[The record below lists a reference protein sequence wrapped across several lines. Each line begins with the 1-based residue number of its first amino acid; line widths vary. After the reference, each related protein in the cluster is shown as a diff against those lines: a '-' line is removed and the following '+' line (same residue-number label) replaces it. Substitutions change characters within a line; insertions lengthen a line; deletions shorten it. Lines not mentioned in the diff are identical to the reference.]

1 MLGIFSLY
9 LFSMSAERNLQT
21 NVYIRSIARCY
32 MTSENATIHVGLID
46 DHQLFREGIK
56 SLLSQT
62 PWISFVLE
70 ASSEREFFTQ
80 LKTTVPDIILL
91 DLELGDSDGIEII
104 KKLKES
110 YPDVKIIMLTMHGED
125 RMISYL
131 MEIGANAY
139 LPKDSSQSEL
149 EIALKTTFEEGNYLS
164 PHVSKVLLK
173 QVQQKEDTVP
183 QLNNPY
189 QLTKR
194 ELEVLRLISKEHT
207 TPEIAEHFF
216 LSTRTIEGYRKNLMS
231 KLGVKNSAGL
241 IMKAIKENII
251 SI

>member
-1 MLGIFSLY
+1 
-9 LFSMSAERNLQT
+9 
-21 NVYIRSIARCY
+21 
-32 MTSENATIHVGLID
+32 MTSENTAIQIGLID

-56 SLLSQT
+56 SLLSET
-62 PWISFVLE
+62 SWISLVLE
-70 ASSEREFFTQ
+70 ASSEPDFFTQ
-80 LKTTVPDIILL
+80 LCTTVPDIILL

-104 KKLKES
+104 KKLKVS
-110 YPDVKIIMLTMHGED
+110 HPDVKIIMLTMHGED

-139 LPKDSSQSEL
+139 LPKDSNQSEL
-149 EIALKTTFEEGNYLS
+149 EMAIKTTYEEGFYIS

-173 QVQQKEDTVP
+173 QVRQKEKSIP
-183 QLNNPY
+183 KLNNPY
-189 QLTKR
+189 GLTKR
-194 ELEVLRLISKEHT
+194 ELEVLQMISKEHT

-216 LSTRTIEGYRKNLMS
+216 LSIRTIEGYRKNLMS

-241 IMKAIKENII
+241 IMKAIKEKII

>member
-1 MLGIFSLY
+1 
-9 LFSMSAERNLQT
+9 
-21 NVYIRSIARCY
+21 
-32 MTSENATIHVGLID
+32 MTLENTTIQIGLID

-62 PWISFVLE
+62 SWISFVLE
-70 ASSEREFFTQ
+70 ASSELEFFTQ

-104 KKLKES
+104 KKLKKE
-110 YPDVKIIMLTMHGED
+110 YPDLKIIMLTMHGED

-139 LPKDSSQSEL
+139 LPKDSNQSEL
-149 EIALKTTFEEGNYLS
+149 EIAIKTTYEEGFYIS
-164 PHVSKVLLK
+164 PQVSKVLLK
-173 QVQQKEDTVP
+173 QVRQKEKSIP
-183 QLNNPY
+183 KLNNPY
-189 QLTKR
+189 GLTKR
-194 ELEVLRLISKEHT
+194 ELEVLQMISKEHT

-216 LSTRTIEGYRKNLMS
+216 LSIRTIEGYRKNLMS

-241 IMKAIKENII
+241 IMKAIKEKII

>member
-1 MLGIFSLY
+1 MTPQY
-9 LFSMSAERNLQT
+9 PA
-21 NVYIRSIARCY
+21 IRI
-32 MTSENATIHVGLID
+32 GLID

-56 SLLSQT
+56 SLLST
-62 PWISFVLE
+62 TSWISFVLE
-70 ASSEREFFTQ
+70 ASSERDFFTQ

-104 KKLKES
+104 KRLKVS
-110 YPDVKIIMLTMHGED
+110 HPDLKIIMLTMHGED

-139 LPKDSSQSEL
+139 LPKDSNQSEL
-149 EIALKTTFEEGNYLS
+149 EIAIKSTFEEGFYFS
-164 PHVSKVLLK
+164 PHVSKILLK
-173 QVQQKEDTVP
+173 QVRQKEESIP
-183 QLNNPY
+183 ELNNPY
-189 QLTKR
+189 HLTKR
-194 ELEVLRLISKEHT
+194 ELEVLEMISKEHT

-231 KLGVKNSAGL
+231 KLGVKNTAGL

>member
-1 MLGIFSLY
+1 MTP
-9 LFSMSAERNLQT
+9 QKT
-21 NVYIRSIARCY
+21 PIRI
-32 MTSENATIHVGLID
+32 GLID

-56 SLLSQT
+56 SLLSDT
-62 PWISFVLE
+62 SWITFVLE
-70 ASSEREFFTQ
+70 ASSETEFFTQ
-80 LKTTVPDIILL
+80 LKITVPDIILL

-104 KKLKES
+104 KKLKVS
-110 YPDVKIIMLTMHGED
+110 HPDLKIIMLTMHGED

-139 LPKDSSQSEL
+139 LPKDSNQEEL
-149 EIALKTTFEEGNYLS
+149 EIAIKSTFEEGFYIS
-164 PHVSKVLLK
+164 SHVSKILLK
-173 QVQQKEDTVP
+173 QVQQKEDSIP
-183 QLNNPY
+183 ELNNPY
-189 QLTKR
+189 HLTKR
-194 ELEVLRLISKEHT
+194 ELEVLLMISKEHT
-207 TPEIAEHFF
+207 TQEIAEHFF

>member
-1 MLGIFSLY
+1 MTP
-9 LFSMSAERNLQT
+9 ENT
-21 NVYIRSIARCY
+21 TIRI
-32 MTSENATIHVGLID
+32 GLID

-56 SLLSQT
+56 SLLSST
-62 PWISFVLE
+62 FWISFVLE
-70 ASSEREFFTQ
+70 ASSEEEFFTQ
-80 LKTTVPDIILL
+80 LKTTIPDIILL

-104 KKLKES
+104 KKLKIS
-110 YPDVKIIMLTMHGED
+110 HPDLKIIMLTMHGED

-139 LPKDSSQSEL
+139 LPKDSNQTEL
-149 EIALKTTFEEGNYLS
+149 EIAIKSTYEDGVYFS
-164 PHVSKVLLK
+164 PHVAKIMLK
-173 QVQQKEDTVP
+173 QVQQKEDSIP
-183 QLNNPY
+183 ELNNPY

-194 ELEVLRLISKEHT
+194 ELEVLLMISKEHT

>member
-1 MLGIFSLY
+1 
-9 LFSMSAERNLQT
+9 
-21 NVYIRSIARCY
+21 
-32 MTSENATIHVGLID
+32 MTIEKGTVHIGLID

-56 SLLSQT
+56 SLLSET
-62 PWISFVLE
+62 SWISFVLE

-110 YPDVKIIMLTMHGED
+110 HPDVKIIMLTMHGED

-131 MEIGANAY
+131 MEVGANAY
-139 LPKDSSQSEL
+139 LPKDSNQREL
-149 EIALKTTFEEGNYLS
+149 EIAIKSTYEDGYYLS

-173 QVQQKEDTVP
+173 QVQQKESTVP

-189 QLTKR
+189 DLTKR
-194 ELEVLRLISKEHT
+194 ELEVLHMISKEHT

-231 KLGVKNSAGL
+231 KLGVKNTAGL
-241 IMKAIKENII
+241 IMKAIRENII
-251 SI
+251 TPN

>member
-1 MLGIFSLY
+1 MTP
-9 LFSMSAERNLQT
+9 QDT
-21 NVYIRSIARCY
+21 TIRI
-32 MTSENATIHVGLID
+32 GLID

-56 SLLSQT
+56 SLLSST

-70 ASSEREFFTQ
+70 ASSETEFFTQ
-80 LKTTVPDIILL
+80 LKITVPDIILL

-104 KKLKES
+104 KKLKVS
-110 YPDVKIIMLTMHGED
+110 HPDLKIIMLTMHGED

-139 LPKDSSQSEL
+139 LPKDSNQQEL
-149 EIALKTTFEEGNYLS
+149 EIAIKTTFEEGVYFS
-164 PHVSKVLLK
+164 PHVSKILLK
-173 QVQQKEDTVP
+173 QVRQKEDTVP
-183 QLNNPY
+183 TVNNPY

-194 ELEVLRLISKEHT
+194 ELEVLQMISQEYT
-207 TPEIAEHFF
+207 TPQIAEHFF
-216 LSTRTIEGYRKNLMS
+216 LSTRTIEGYRKNLIS
-231 KLGVKNSAGL
+231 KLGVKNTAGL